1 MDRLDA
7 PAIAKLLIEIGQR
20 ISLAGENP
28 YKARA
33 YTRAADRLVTLTV
46 PLDELIA
53 RDRLQEIPGIGA
65 AIAATIRE
73 LHERGTT
80 TRLEQL
86 RSEVPE
92 GVLGMLHIPGVK
104 PDKILQIYRL
114 LGTAS
119 IEELETACR
128 QDQLRGYKGLGAA
141 LQDRILSGIELH
153 RKSQGQ
159 RLIHQAEEIL
169 DRMSA
174 NLARSH
180 PELSGIVAA
189 GDFRRG
195 CELVSDLALVA
206 EIPEAAEIRALAL
219 NEQVKLWLA
228 DRSRYGVALLL
239 ATGSELHIDRL
250 KRRAR
255 ELGLELEERG
265 LRREGELVSCETEA
279 RVYAALQLPYIEPEL
294 REDGRE
300 IEWAISGQLPT
311 LVSDEDIRGL
321 LHCHTDFSDG
331 GNTLEEM
338 AEVTREL
345 GYEYFG
351 VADHS
356 QTAGYAGGLK
366 PERIELQH
374 ELADALN
381 RRYRGR
387 FRILKGIESDIL
399 EDGSLDYPNEIL
411 STLDFVV
418 ASVHSRFKLGAAAQT
433 ERILRAIANPF
444 TTILGHMTGRLLL
457 RREGYEIDIDTILQ
471 ACARHQVAVEINANP
486 HRLDLDWRWYE
497 RGLELGCM
505 FSINPD
511 AHSLE
516 ELGLTRWGVLIAR
529 KGGVPPDRVLNCMGR
544 ADLERWLTRRRDQHG
559 KRASRA
565 RR

>member
-28 YKARA
+28 YRARA
-33 YTRAADRLVTLTV
+33 YTRAAESLVSLTV
-46 PLDELIA
+46 SLDELIA

-65 AIAATIRE
+65 AIAGTIRE

-92 GVLGMLHIPGVK
+92 GVLGMLRIPGVK

-119 IEELETACR
+119 LEELETACH
-128 QDQLRGYKGLGAA
+128 QDKLRGHKGLGPA

-169 DRMSA
+169 DRMAA

-189 GDFRRG
+189 GELRRG

-206 EIPEAAEIRALAL
+206 EIPDAAEIRAIAL
-219 NEQVKLWLA
+219 NDQVKLWLA
-228 DRSRYGVALLL
+228 NRSRYGVALLI
-239 ATGSELHIDRL
+239 ATGSKGHTDGL
-250 KRRAR
+250 KTRAR
-255 ELGLELEERG
+255 ELGLELDEHG
-265 LRREGELVSCETEA
+265 LRREGQPVACETEA
-279 RVYAALQLPYIEPEL
+279 QVYEALHLPYIEPEL

-300 IEWAISGQLPT
+300 IQLAISGQIPT

-338 AEVTREL
+338 AAVTREL

-356 QTAGYAGGLK
+356 QTASYAGGLK
-366 PERIELQH
+366 PGRVEFQH
-374 ELADALN
+374 EIADALN
-381 RRYRGR
+381 RRYLGR

-399 EDGSLDYPNEIL
+399 EDGSLDYPDEIL
-411 STLDFVV
+411 RSFDFVV
-418 ASVHSRFKLGAAAQT
+418 ASVHSRFKLGAAEQT
-433 ERILRAIANPF
+433 GRILRAVANPF

-457 RREGYEIDIDTILQ
+457 RREGYEIDIDAILQ

-486 HRLDLDWRWYE
+486 HRLDLDWRWCR

-511 AHSLE
+511 AHSVE
-516 ELGLTRWGVLIAR
+516 ELGLTRWGVIMAR
-529 KGGVPPDRVLNCMGR
+529 KGGIPPERVLNCMGR
-544 ADLERWLTRRRDQHG
+544 VELERWLKRRRTCLLH
-559 KRASRA
+559 A
-565 RR
+565 